1 MAREL
6 QIDSDF
12 HKEDSRQ
19 MGLPRLLIT
28 GSRGRI
34 GTVLTEGLADSF
46 EVFGLDLIDSPG
58 ERTFKVDVSDYEE
71 MSNVL
76 TNIIPLPYI
85 VHLAADPRVGG
96 SWESVLK
103 NNIIGTKNVY
113 AAAKEYGVKKVI
125 FASSSHVTG
134 AYEGFPPSLPRQDN
148 PRLIT
153 VNDAV
158 RPDSDYGTSKI
169 FGEAIARQYYELYG
183 IASVCLRIG
192 TFLAN
197 DKPSRNERVRKTW
210 LSHRDL
216 IQLVKKSILSEVEFG
231 VYYGVSKN
239 KGKFWDISNAEEEIG
254 YCPEDDAS
262 VF

>member
-1 MAREL
+1 M
-6 QIDSDF
+6 
-12 HKEDSRQ
+12 K
-19 MGLPRLLIT
+19 LPRLLIT
-28 GSRGRI
+28 GSQGRI
-34 GTVLTEGLADSF
+34 GTVLTKGLDDSF

-85 VHLAADPRVGG
+85 VHLAADPRVRG

-113 AAAKEYGVKKVI
+113 VAAKEYGVRKVI
-125 FASSSHVTG
+125 FASSNHVTG
-134 AYEGFPPSLPRQDN
+134 AYERISPKLHEQPKPK
-148 PRLIT
+148 LIT
-153 VNDAV
+153 INDPV

-169 FGEAIARQYYELYG
+169 FGEAVARQYYELYG
-183 IASVCLRIG
+183 IHSVCLRIG
-192 TFLAN
+192 SFLADDN
-197 DKPSRNERVRKTW
+197 PTRNERARRTW
-210 LSHRDL
+210 ISHRDL
-216 IQLVKKSILSEVEFG
+216 IQLVKKSILSDVEFG
-231 VYYGVSKN
+231 IYYGVSNN
-239 KGKFWDISNAEEEIG
+239 KGRFWDISNAEEEIG

>member
-1 MAREL
+1 M
-6 QIDSDF
+6 
-12 HKEDSRQ
+12 K
-19 MGLPRLLIT
+19 LPRLLIT
-28 GSRGRI
+28 GSQGRI
-34 GTVLTEGLADSF
+34 GTVLTKGLVDSF
-46 EVFGLDLIDSPG
+46 EVIGLDLIDSPG

-85 VHLAADPRVGG
+85 VHLAADPKVRG
-96 SWESVLK
+96 SWESLLK

-113 AAAKEYGVKKVI
+113 VAAKEYGVKKVI
-125 FASSSHVTG
+125 FASSTHVTG
-134 AYEGFPPSLPRQDN
+134 AYEGFPPSLHKQHS

-153 VNDAV
+153 VTDPV

-192 TFLAN
+192 TFLADDN
-197 DKPSRNERVRKTW
+197 PTKNERVRRTW
-210 LSHRDL
+210 VSHRDL

-231 VYYGVSKN
+231 IYYGVSNN
-239 KGKFWDISNAEEEIG
+239 KGRFWDISNAEEELG
-254 YCPEDDAS
+254 YCPGDDAS
-262 VF
+262 VY